1 MRVWDGELE
10 TTTVLSDLHPPC
22 RASAARHSAG
32 ACTSRGFTEGGQT
45 VKFLFDAPPRKPLLW
60 CCLLTGASR
69 DLYPTGFD
77 SPEFSSHIPYA
88 AAETLAFQEAQIE
101 IWQSFHSQKL
111 CLLFLPLHLT
121 PLLPPFILPLHIFRY
136 NQGPLQMFLLLLPFS
151 RLKETRYK
159 CFCCTQ
165 VEIEERSSIFRFGI
179 HMLRF

>member
-1 MRVWDGELE
+1 MPEQ
-10 TTTVLSDLHPPC
+10 TTAEAVALVKVGRRSSLCLTLHP
-22 RASAARHSAG
+22 ASRFYG
-32 ACTSRGFTEGGQT
+32 
-45 VKFLFDAPPRKPLLW
+45 
-60 CCLLTGASR
+60 CCLLAGASR

-77 SPEFSSHIPYA
+77 LPEFSSHIPYA

>member
-1 MRVWDGELE
+1 MTCTPLQ
-10 TTTVLSDLHPPC
+10 
-22 RASAARHSAG
+22 SAAMHSAW
-32 ACTSRGFTEGGQT
+32 ADDCWSRGFSKGGQAF
-45 VKFLFDAPPRKPLLW
+45 KFMFDAPPRKPLLW
-60 CCLLTGASR
+60 VLFTSWGFQRSLSNGLWFARVLIPHPICSSR
-69 DLYPTGFD
+69 DMG
-77 SPEFSSHIPYA
+77 
-88 AAETLAFQEAQIE
+88 FQELQIE